1 MRDPGGNVQAIW
13 KIIDVVTDLLA
24 KFAAFLLS
32 LIVVFSWIEVVSRY
46 FFNAPTNLASSL
58 ARHLVMAAVMA
69 MLPWLSRE
77 GYHVAMSFIYEKAP
91 KSLSKPIGIV
101 ITSLCSLICLFS
113 GWIAWGE
120 FYRLFQSN
128 ETSDGMIEFPLWYVS
143 IFMVYGFVFAAIHFA
158 RQALSGNIV
167 QRAEV

>member
-1 MRDPGGNVQAIW
+1 MQ
-13 KIIDVVTDLLA
+13 IIDVVTDVLA
-24 KFAAFLLS
+24 RFAAFLLGV
-32 LIVVFSWIEVVSRY
+32 IVVFSWIEVVARY

-58 ARHLVMAAVMA
+58 ARHMVMAAVMA
-69 MLPWLSRE
+69 MLPFLSRE
-77 GYHVAMSFIYEKAP
+77 GYHVAMSFVYEKAP
-91 KSLSKPIGIV
+91 KRLSKPIGIV
-101 ITSLCSLICLFS
+101 IAALCSLICLVS

-120 FYRLFQSN
+120 FWRLFQSN

-158 RQALSGNIV
+158 RQALTGNIV

>member
-1 MRDPGGNVQAIW
+1 M
-13 KIIDVVTDLLA
+13 KIVDTITDLLA
-24 KFAAFLLS
+24 KCAAVLLG

-46 FFNAPTNLASSL
+46 FFHAPTNLASSL
-58 ARHLVMAAVMA
+58 ARHIVMAAVMA
-69 MLPWLSRE
+69 MLPYLSRE

-101 ITSLCSLICLFS
+101 ITGLCSVICLFS

-143 IFMVYGFVFAAIHFA
+143 IFMVYGFIFAAIHFA